1 MCPVMKENGAYTTT
15 AAAAAAVKSSY
26 NFHSNF
32 TPPSTIFIIFGI
44 LLLLGPSIFCLAAA
58 AITARDTIT
67 PGNSIRDIYN
77 ETLISAGKKFQL
89 GFFSPMGESG
99 HPRYMG
105 IWYYMLKPQTI
116 VWVAN
121 PDSPLFSRTGA
132 FTVAEDDGNL
142 NLNLKD
148 MDGNSINVAT
158 GLTNSQ
164 SLSNRTTVKL
174 LDSGN
179 LVLSDDLSGILWQS
193 FYHPTDTFLPG
204 MMMDDNLKLT
214 SWKSVNDP
222 ASGNFA
228 FGKYQSNNYI
238 IWKSNKKYWRS
249 GGSGIFD
256 SSDQKLL
263 YKILPLLSNSSNG
276 KNITYYG
283 KNLTI
288 PPVLIGNITRLVMSY
303 SGELKLFNWDN
314 GQWSLIWSE
323 PRDKYSVYNACG
335 DFGSCNGENSG
346 VKYCK
351 CLPGFEPTSPDEWN
365 ASEFSSG
372 CTRKTTMCLTDKK
385 KYTFLKLKKMK
396 VEGPDPDSTFEAIS
410 EEDCEK
416 ECVRDCNCQAYSYI
430 ASSVDAQ
437 RVPST
442 NSSGC
447 IIWTSPL
454 RNLHESTE
462 GAHNLSVRV
471 VRTDI
476 ELTSRDC
483 EPCGANILPYP
494 LRTGQNC
501 GDPMYNNFRCNKSAG
516 QVEFHEPSGIYRVT
530 SINPDNLTFIIEL
543 TDTVK
548 NADICRA
555 NNFRVSPSL
564 PYKVIGSSCNASL
577 AVEISWDP
585 APQPTCTSLEDC
597 KDWPNSSCNTTAD
610 GKRRCLCNAN
620 YQWDGLKLNCTT
632 HGQGK
637 KKSFSF
643 VIHFMVVMILVVLIC
658 IGGYIWYKRRKLKQR
673 QESRESVQRNQ
684 ALCLFDTERRVKNL
698 IDSGEFKEDDRKGI
712 DVPFF
717 DLESVLVATNTFSDA
732 NKLGQGGF
740 GPVYKGIFLGGQ
752 EIAVKRLSSHSVQGL
767 KEFKNEV
774 VLIAKLQH
782 RNLVRL
788 LGYCIKGDEKILLY
802 EYMPNRSLDS
812 FIFDRTLCVS
822 LDWDKRFDI
831 ILGIARGLLYLHQD
845 SRLRI
850 IHRDLKTSNIL
861 LDGEMNPKI
870 SDFGLARIVGG
881 KETEA
886 NTARVVGTYG
896 YMSPE
901 YALDGLFSIKS
912 DVFSFGVIVLE
923 IVSGK
928 RNTGFYK
935 SQQAFNL
942 LGHAWRFW
950 REEKAL
956 DLMDQTLLESCNRG
970 EVMKCITVGL
980 LCVQEEPSDRPSMPN
995 VVFMLGS
1002 ETATLPNP
1010 KPPAFLAKNWLS
1022 DAPSSSSS
1030 SSSSKPET
1038 FSNSALTVSVEEGR

>member
-1 MCPVMKENGAYTTT
+1 MCPVKKENGAYTT
-15 AAAAAAVKSSY
+15 AAAAAVIFSY

-58 AITARDTIT
+58 AITARDTMT
-67 PGNSIRDIYN
+67 PGNPIRDIYN
-77 ETLISAGKKFQL
+77 ETLISVGKKFQL

-99 HPRYMG
+99 YARYMG

-121 PDSPLFSRTGA
+121 RDSPLFSRTGV
-132 FTVAEDDGNL
+132 FTIAEDDG

-148 MDGNSINVAT
+148 MDGNSINVTT

-179 LVLSDDLSGILWQS
+179 LVLSDDLSGVLWQS

-222 ASGNFA
+222 ASGNFS

-256 SSDQKLL
+256 SSDHKLL

-335 DFGSCNGENSG
+335 DFGSCNSENSG

-365 ASEFSSG
+365 SGEFSSG

-385 KYTFLKLKKMK
+385 KYTFLKLKMMK
-396 VEGPDPDSTFEAIS
+396 VEDPDPDSTFEAIS

-437 RVPST
+437 RVTST

-447 IIWTSPL
+447 IIWTSLL

-476 ELTSRDC
+476 
-483 EPCGANILPYP
+483 GN
-494 LRTGQNC
+494 
-501 GDPMYNNFRCNKSAG
+501 
-516 QVEFHEPSGIYRVT
+516 
-530 SINPDNLTFIIEL
+530 DNSTR
-543 TDTVK
+543 K
-548 NADICRA
+548 
-555 NNFRVSPSL
+555 
-564 PYKVIGSSCNASL
+564 
-577 AVEISWDP
+577 
-585 APQPTCTSLEDC
+585 
-597 KDWPNSSCNTTAD
+597 
-610 GKRRCLCNAN
+610 KR
-620 YQWDGLKLNCTT
+620 
-632 HGQGK
+632 
-637 KKSFSF
+637 KSFSF
-643 VIHFMVVMILVVLIC
+643 VIHFMVAMILVALIC

-684 ALCLFDTERRVKNL
+684 ALRLFDTERRVKNL

-717 DLESVLVATNTFSDA
+717 DLESILVATNTFSDA

-740 GPVYKGIFLGGQ
+740 GPVYKGIFPGGQ

-767 KEFKNEV
+767 EEFKNEV

-802 EYMPNRSLDS
+802 EYMPNKSLDS
-812 FIFDRTLCVS
+812 FIF
-822 LDWDKRFDI
+822 
-831 ILGIARGLLYLHQD
+831 G
-845 SRLRI
+845 
-850 IHRDLKTSNIL
+850 
-861 LDGEMNPKI
+861 
-870 SDFGLARIVGG
+870 
-881 KETEA
+881 
-886 NTARVVGTYG
+886 
-896 YMSPE
+896 
-901 YALDGLFSIKS
+901 
-912 DVFSFGVIVLE
+912 
-923 IVSGK
+923 
-928 RNTGFYK
+928 
-935 SQQAFNL
+935 
-942 LGHAWRFW
+942 
-950 REEKAL
+950 
-956 DLMDQTLLESCNRG
+956 
-970 EVMKCITVGL
+970 
-980 LCVQEEPSDRPSMPN
+980 
-995 VVFMLGS
+995 
-1002 ETATLPNP
+1002 
-1010 KPPAFLAKNWLS
+1010 
-1022 DAPSSSSS
+1022 
-1030 SSSSKPET
+1030 
-1038 FSNSALTVSVEEGR
+1038 